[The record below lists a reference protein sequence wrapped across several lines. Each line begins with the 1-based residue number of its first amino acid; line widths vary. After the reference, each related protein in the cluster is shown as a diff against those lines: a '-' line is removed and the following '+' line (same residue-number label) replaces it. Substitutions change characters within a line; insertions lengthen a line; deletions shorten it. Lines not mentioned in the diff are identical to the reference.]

1 MDFRVV
7 NHDDLIRRGDSKAV
21 ISKDV
26 SSLNKYKQERDRMLK
41 LQNVVEDTEKLKE
54 DVAEIKSMLRQL
66 LGNSK

>member
-26 SSLNKYKQERDRMLK
+26 SSLNKYRQERDRMLK

>member
-21 ISKDV
+21 INKDI
-26 SSLNKYKQERDRMLK
+26 SGLNKYRQERDRMLK
-41 LQNVVEDTEKLKE
+41 LQNVVEDTERLKV
-54 DVAEIKSMLRQL
+54 DVAEIKGMLRQL

>member
-26 SSLNKYKQERDRMLK
+26 SSLNKYRQERDRMLK
-41 LQNVVEDTEKLKE
+41 LQNVVEDTERLKE
-54 DVAEIKSMLRQL
+54 DVAEIKGMLRQL

>member
-7 NHDDLIRRGDSKAV
+7 NHDDLVRRGDSKAV

-26 SSLNKYKQERDRMLK
+26 SSLNKYRQERDRMLK